1 MSNTTFF
8 RYQSGKCHAFTTG
21 WGDEQRAAAREL
33 ELLKKVQLLRRIARS
48 TAKRIARRTLGDV
61 NFNGNNMPMSIE

>member
-1 MSNTTFF
+1 
-8 RYQSGKCHAFTTG
+8 
-21 WGDEQRAAAREL
+21 
-33 ELLKKVQLLRRIARS
+33 VQLLRRIARS